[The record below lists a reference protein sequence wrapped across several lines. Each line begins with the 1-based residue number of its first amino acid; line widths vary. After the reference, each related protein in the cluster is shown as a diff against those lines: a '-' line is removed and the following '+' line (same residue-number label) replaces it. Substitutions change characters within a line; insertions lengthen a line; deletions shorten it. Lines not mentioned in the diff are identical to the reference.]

1 MTAGL
6 ELGEMKDDPVAVAIQ
21 NSKNRSKQL
30 CGSVTRI
37 WEPNGLPLS
46 GLL

>member
-1 MTAGL
+1 
-6 ELGEMKDDPVAVAIQ
+6 MKDDPVALAIQ
-21 NSKNRSKQL
+21 NGKKRSKQL

-37 WEPNGLPLS
+37 WELKWAPTSKS